1 MPTSKS
7 KCDIRCVQTNVLT
20 SFVGEW
26 EGLAVGYSVGDKV
39 GLLVV
44 GSLETEGSDEG

>member
-1 MPTSKS
+1 MIASSSKS

-26 EGLAVGYSVGDKV
+26 DGLAVGDKV